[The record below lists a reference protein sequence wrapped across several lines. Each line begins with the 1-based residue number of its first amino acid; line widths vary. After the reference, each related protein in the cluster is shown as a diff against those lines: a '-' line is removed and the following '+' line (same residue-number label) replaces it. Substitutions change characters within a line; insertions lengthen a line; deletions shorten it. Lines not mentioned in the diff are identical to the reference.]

1 MKPATPETTPPNIST
16 MPSLYDIAHFC
27 SWNGYT
33 EDMRSYLGVDRASW
47 TNKEFW
53 SPFGVNLLYGPKK
66 KSRIQCIAEHGQVY
80 HDIHIKYYYQP
91 LSNGYDGV
99 QRIRELIADGA
110 KPDIQDING
119 WTALLVCARNGW
131 TQHLGMIKVLLDAGA
146 DVNKAHIVY
155 HFTPLM
161 VSAYNGH
168 TEIVREL
175 IRRGADVNFIT
186 NKGDSAIENAAHVGH
201 LEVVKVLIAAGAVI
215 TDGVFTHVI
224 KNGHIAI
231 LKYLLT
237 MIRPPQDA
245 VFDAVCYNQPHT
257 IRVLAKAG
265 ADMNFQNPVHWAI
278 DENYNECLRALCI
291 NGANLNLLDEANDSP
306 LRQAILE
313 GNHEAIRILASYKA
327 DINEVN
333 NPLIQYAIDMFKSF
347 PEEKRKKT
355 LLAMINAGPDFKIL
369 DRHGNTAAEHALA
382 KGIPDIVTLIKRAE
396 MKQRFSGK
404 GLEGKKGLL
413 LGAII

>member
-1 MKPATPETTPPNIST
+1 
-16 MPSLYDIAHFC
+16 
-27 SWNGYT
+27 
-33 EDMRSYLGVDRASW
+33 
-47 TNKEFW
+47 
-53 SPFGVNLLYGPKK
+53 
-66 KSRIQCIAEHGQVY
+66 
-80 HDIHIKYYYQP
+80 
-91 LSNGYDGV
+91 
-99 QRIRELIADGA
+99 
-110 KPDIQDING
+110 
-119 WTALLVCARNGW
+119 
-131 TQHLGMIKVLLDAGA
+131 
-146 DVNKAHIVY
+146 
-155 HFTPLM
+155 M

-313 GNHEAIRILASYKA
+313 GNHEAVRILASYKA

-333 NPLIQYAIDMFKSF
+333 NPLIHYAIDMYKSF

-369 DRHGNTAAEHALA
+369 DRHGNTPAEHAYA
-382 KGIPDIVTLIKRAE
+382 IPDIVTLIKRAE